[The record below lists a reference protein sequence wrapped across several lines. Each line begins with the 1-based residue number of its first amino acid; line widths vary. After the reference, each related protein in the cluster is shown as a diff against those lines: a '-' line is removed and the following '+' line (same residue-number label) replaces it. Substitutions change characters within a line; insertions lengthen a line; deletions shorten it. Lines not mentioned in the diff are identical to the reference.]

1 MTKSKQINIAK
12 EILTVLKI
20 ADPNSVLAGG
30 AVRDWRILDIAGRDL
45 DFYTSLPAHRSEEQI
60 QELIAS
66 ALMGTNVRKLET
78 KKLRIT
84 TRVLLVLNTFLSL
97 NVMVSFATL

>member
-45 DFYTSLPAHRSEEQI
+45 DFYTSLPAHR
-60 QELIAS
+60 
-66 ALMGTNVRKLET
+66 K
-78 KKLRIT
+78 
-84 TRVLLVLNTFLSL
+84 VLLVLNTFLSL

>member
-60 QELIAS
+60 QDLIAS
-66 ALMGTNVRKLET
+66 ALMGTNIRKLGNKEASDNYEGVT
-78 KKLRIT
+78 GLKH
-84 TRVLLVLNTFLSL
+84 VLNL